1 MDPHDRSDGRHPAT
15 AAAGLLAGAQ
25 RVRAGNDLRLADRLD
40 EWRSAAVV
48 EEAARNR
55 SRRAWIRRLRDEDRS
70 VVGVLLGA
78 VRTGDRCCVGTVA
91 GELHSGVAVAV
102 GADVLVLDAG
112 GGTTVFVALDA
123 VTAIGAGRA
132 TADGDRAQRNLG
144 DALRLL
150 DPGTELRITT
160 RAGGTV
166 RSGRLVGVGT
176 DVVTLERDVELLL
189 HVPLSALVSV
199 RIDEPLD

>member
-1 MDPHDRSDGRHPAT
+1 MDPRDLSDGRSPGAGS
-15 AAAGLLAGAQ
+15 AGLLAGAR
-25 RVRAGNDLRLADRLD
+25 RVQAGNDLRLADRLD

-55 SRRAWIRRLRDEDRS
+55 SRRAWLRRLRDEDRS
-70 VVGVLLGA
+70 VVSVLLGA

-102 GADVLVLDAG
+102 GTDVVVLDAG

-123 VTAIGAGRA
+123 ITEIGAGRA
-132 TADGDRAQRNLG
+132 TADGDRAPRSLA

-176 DVVTLERDVELLL
+176 DVVTVERNVDLLL
-189 HVPLSALVSV
+189 HVPLAALVSV
-199 RIDEPLD
+199 RIDEPTA